1 MDIGLDQ
8 GIAYVNR
15 ILLVK
20 WFGHS
25 TSRAANRAG
34 GNFRPLQHLAIGTHP
49 AVVTKHDRLWRIAYP
64 SLPVKNLMG
73 IRIHHQIIE
82 RPHILFPYVTLSETK
97 IRRKLAQE
105 KESPN
110 SSTAPGRIFI
120 DNPGA
125 KLWKFFPLI
134 ISLPMMLTN
143 ELES

>member
-82 RPHILFPYVTLSETK
+82 RPHIVVAYRHPVGNENSEKIGTGKGVAQFQHCAGSYIHRQSGSKAMEIFPSYNQPTHDADE
-97 IRRKLAQE
+97 
-105 KESPN
+105 
-110 SSTAPGRIFI
+110 
-120 DNPGA
+120 
-125 KLWKFFPLI
+125 
-134 ISLPMMLTN
+134 
-143 ELES
+143 